1 MTPHAGKAATG
12 TEAVGSVSGLW
23 EKEGDRHMA
32 AGAQR
37 RTQVAGKMGPARPR
51 PESEEKAAAS
61 RGAVRMCRAPSGQG
75 SPQRPAG
82 CMCPAKHA
90 GQTRT
95 QLLPAEVTGI
105 YSRRPCLCS
114 ELGVHR
120 GSCLIGMLVGFHN

>member
-12 TEAVGSVSGLW
+12 TEAVGSASGLW

-61 RGAVRMCRAPSGQG
+61 RGAVRMCWAPAGQGVPAAPSW
-75 SPQRPAG
+75 
-82 CMCPAKHA
+82 
-90 GQTRT
+90 
-95 QLLPAEVTGI
+95 LPVPRKA
-105 YSRRPCLCS
+105 
-114 ELGVHR
+114 R
-120 GSCLIGMLVGFHN
+120 GSDSDPAAACRGDWHL